1 MPLRR
6 TLLTAALLGA
16 LVPLP
21 ALAQKRPDNAPLSG
35 VVTRVI
41 DGDTLLLQ
49 PAGKPPMEVRL
60 RNIDAPESC
69 QPWGP
74 ESKRALEEYALGKTA
89 ELRTSGRDS
98 YGRVI
103 GSLSIDGQ
111 DLGARMVVE
120 GHAWSTRTKW
130 DNGPLVKQERQAMAL
145 KRGLHAAPGAVMP
158 RDFRATTKCPPP
170 PKG

>member
-16 LVPLP
+16 LVLLP

-103 GSLSIDGQ
+103 GSLSIPIQGLDQHVVVRVVFRSLVFLYACEVLLSLKASRFGPVGMAATLALVV
-111 DLGARMVVE
+111 LGSHLITDR
-120 GHAWSTRTKW
+120 
-130 DNGPLVKQERQAMAL
+130 
-145 KRGLHAAPGAVMP
+145 
-158 RDFRATTKCPPP
+158 F
-170 PKG
+170 